1 MLRCLAPRQLLSTL
15 PLPLAPPGSWR
26 VTAAVVTR
34 ERQLRALPAAQ
45 LRRSGGDSGPSAAAA
60 AATLVGMA
68 PRALQPYLRLM
79 RLDKPIGTWLLY
91 LPCTWSIG
99 LAAEP
104 GCLPDMSMLTLFGTG
119 AILMR
124 GAGCT
129 INDMWDKDIDR
140 KVARTENRPI
150 AAGEISRSQAFV
162 FLGGQLS
169 LALAVLLCL
178 NYYSISL
185 GAASLGLVVIYPLM
199 KRLTYWPQ
207 LILGLTFNWGALLG
221 WSAVKGLCDWSICL
235 PLYISGVMWTLI
247 YDTIYA
253 HQDKADDILVGVKST
268 ALKFQEQTKQWLLGF
283 STVMLTGL
291 TVVGL
296 NSEQTLPYYVAVVAV
311 GAHLAHQISSLDI
324 NNPQDCW
331 KKFCLNRILGLVL
344 FSGIVFG
351 NLWKGKTKTNEA
363 EKVQS

>member
-1 MLRCLAPRQLLSTL
+1 MMLLLLLLRPSSGRLLAA
-15 PLPLAPPGSWR
+15 LAAPKRRGSCW
-26 VTAAVVTR
+26 VTAA
-34 ERQLRALPAAQ
+34 LAAPARP
-45 LRRSGGDSGPSAAAA
+45 LSSGDIRRSSGLSAAG
-60 AATLVGMA
+60 LVGAA
-68 PRALQPYLRLM
+68 PLAVQPYLKLM

-104 GCLPDMSMLTLFGTG
+104 GCLPDLSMLALFGTG

-129 INDMWDKDIDR
+129 INDMWDKDIDS
-140 KVARTENRPI
+140 KVARTGNRPI
-150 AAGEISRSQAFV
+150 AAGEISRFQALV

-169 LALAVLLCL
+169 LALSVLLCL
-178 NYYSISL
+178 NYYSIAL
-185 GAASLGLVVIYPLM
+185 GAASLGLVVTYPLM

-221 WSAVKGLCDWSICL
+221 WSAVKGSCDWSICL
-235 PLYISGVMWTLI
+235 PLYISGIMWTLI

-253 HQDKADDILVGVKST
+253 HQDKTDDVLVGVKST
-268 ALKFQEQTKQWLLGF
+268 ALRFQEQTKQWLLGF

-296 NSEQTLPYYVAVVAV
+296 NTEQMLPYYAAVVAV
-311 GAHLAHQISSLDI
+311 GTHLAHQIYSLDI

-331 KKFCLNRILGLVL
+331 KKFCLNRTLGFIL
-344 FSGIVFG
+344 FSGIVLG
-351 NLWKGKTKTNEA
+351 NLWKGKNKTDKT
-363 EKVQS
+363 EKVQQ